1 MSEPDSELEALL
13 RDARS
18 IAVVGAKDLESE
30 DAYRIPQYMQAHGY
44 RILPVNPKL
53 DHVLGQRARPS
64 LASVDEPIDIVNL
77 FRATEH
83 IPGHVDEILELAT
96 RPRAVWMQ
104 LGIHHG
110 QAGASLRAAGISVI
124 QDRCIMVEH
133 RRLLGPSAAAARPT
147 GDPGAS

>member
-53 DHVLGQRARPS
+53 DHVLVHRGKRHRQPVPRHRAHP
-64 LASVDEPIDIVNL
+64 
-77 FRATEH
+77 
-83 IPGHVDEILELAT
+83 
-96 RPRAVWMQ
+96 RPR
-104 LGIHHG
+104 
-110 QAGASLRAAGISVI
+110 R
-124 QDRCIMVEH
+124 
-133 RRLLGPSAAAARPT
+133 
-147 GDPGAS
+147 